1 MSETLSETRA
11 QPAPLAVKQTNPLD
25 RAARAGVQRA
35 LRSLEHGQLRV
46 SDRLGQ
52 AEFGEAVADGL
63 SGKVEVHDPR
73 FYRSVALGGAL
84 GAGDA
89 FVEGRW
95 SSPDLVSVMRLFA
108 RNLPAARAFDSPLS
122 KASRS
127 LQTVLHRLRKNT
139 AAGSRKNISQH
150 YDLSNEFFAEFL
162 DPTMTYSCGLFD
174 DESDTMQQATE
185 RKFERLCN
193 LAEIQPE
200 DHVVEVGCGWGSFA
214 QHAAATRGCRV
225 TGITISQEQLRYGQA
240 EVQRTG
246 LADQVDLQ
254 FRDYRAMTGVFDK
267 LVSIEMVE
275 AVGREYLGTF
285 FAKCSELLKSKGRM
299 ALQCI
304 TIPNARYESYSRGAD
319 FIQKYIF
326 PGGCLP
332 SLGAIEEAVSRD
344 GELEIVEERDF
355 AEDYARTLMC
365 WRERFVAAKDRIRG
379 MGFSDEFLR
388 AWDYYLCYC
397 AGGFYERQIGLSQV
411 LLAKR

>member
-1 MSETLSETRA
+1 MSEIVANANPQSG
-11 QPAPLAVKQTNPLD
+11 LARTTTGPLD
-25 RAARAGVQRA
+25 RAARAGVHRA
-35 LRSLEHGQLRV
+35 LRSLEHGMLRV
-46 SDRLGQ
+46 SDPLGKV
-52 AEFGEAVADGL
+52 EFGRPAADGL
-63 SGKVEVHDPR
+63 CGAVEVEDPR

-95 SSPDLVSVMRLFA
+95 SSPDLVSVTRLFA

-122 KASRS
+122 KASRV

-139 AAGSRKNISQH
+139 PSGSRKNIQQH

-174 DESDTMQQATE
+174 DESETMQQATE
-185 RKFERLCN
+185 RKFERICR
-193 LAEIQPE
+193 LAEIDSS

-214 QHAAATRGCRV
+214 RHAAVTRGCRV
-225 TGITISQEQLRYGQA
+225 TGITISQEQLRYGQPK
-240 EVQRTG
+240 VQRAG

-254 FRDYRAMTGVFDK
+254 FRDYRDMTGVFDK

-275 AVGREYLGTF
+275 AVGRQYLGTF

-304 TIPNARYESYSRGAD
+304 TIPDARYESYSRGVD

-332 SLGAIEEAVSRD
+332 SLGAIDEAVSRD
-344 GELEIVEERDF
+344 GQLEIVEQRDF

-365 WRERFVAAKDRIRG
+365 WRERFLAAKDRIRG
-379 MGFSDEFLR
+379 MGFSEEFLR

-397 AGGFYERQIGLSQV
+397 AGGFYERQIGLSQI